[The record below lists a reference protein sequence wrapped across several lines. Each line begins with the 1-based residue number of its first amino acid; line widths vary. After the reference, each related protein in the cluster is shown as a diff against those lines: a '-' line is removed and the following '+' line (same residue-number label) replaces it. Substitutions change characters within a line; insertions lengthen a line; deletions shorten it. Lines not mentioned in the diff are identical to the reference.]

1 MDNYLLLQKN
11 NSTLFFVHYPD
22 RYHIISVNRQF
33 TDEKEEKLLSET
45 CSDAVIDEMNLT
57 RITILKRDLRGVAI
71 GGCEAGDV
79 LVLHA
84 KDRKLKYVL
93 SDDSSEESMSLM
105 FDGIER
111 FKAPKNAG
119 SKSKRNDWRKD
130 LQIETQKKTMKLI
143 GYTLNVLGFLTGMG
157 AVLFGYSAPICVY
170 GCFII
175 PMITAVLYFSFQQYY
190 TLMGSK
196 GYKESGYTAKV
207 TNVTLGLAIP
217 IAALTLFNIRNY
229 HYPDW
234 KLIIIGTI
242 IVMIPIGIV
251 FYWKSREARE
261 NPAFLFEIILVST
274 IFIHGYICQIN
285 HMLNRQ
291 QNDLQSCIVT
301 DLRKEDGS
309 RSGDRYYLTVRLK
322 DDSEVELP
330 IDGYE
335 YNHIGSGDS
344 VEIFYGTGALGIEYA
359 YLAGYQEEDFSE

>member
-11 NSTLFFVHYPD
+11 SSIFLFVHYPD

-57 RITILKRDLRGVAI
+57 RTTILKRDLRGVAI

-84 KDRKLKYVL
+84 KDKKLKYVL
-93 SDDSSEESMSLM
+93 SDDSSEESMAAM
-105 FDGIER
+105 FDGIDR

-119 SKSKRNDWRKD
+119 SKSKRHDWRKD
-130 LQIETQKKTMKLI
+130 LQIESQKKTMKLI

-207 TNVTLGLAIP
+207 TNVTVGLAIP
-217 IAALTLFNIRNY
+217 IAALTLFNIGNY

-234 KLIIIGTI
+234 TLIIIGTV

-251 FYWKSREARE
+251 FFCKSREARE
-261 NPAFLFEIILVST
+261 NPMFLIEIIVIGA

-285 HMLNRQ
+285 HMFNRQ
-291 QNDLQSCIVT
+291 QNDLQTCIVT
-301 DLRKEDGS
+301 ALRKEDGS
-309 RSGDRYYLTVRLK
+309 KSGDRYYLTVRLTEN
-322 DDSEVELP
+322 SELELP
-330 IDGYE
+330 IDGYD

-344 VEIFYGTGALGIEYA
+344 VEVFYGTGALGIEYA
-359 YLAGYQEEDFSE
+359 YLAGYQE